1 MAETSAAG
9 IATKSGGP
17 NGTSDTASSSA
28 AAGIPFYEKQ
38 RLHLKELIARRRAL
52 EKKLVRFTSLPLRM
66 ARTTAR

>member
-9 IATKSGGP
+9 IASAKSGA

-52 EKKLVRFTSLPLRM
+52 EKKLVRFPSPSP
-66 ARTTAR
+66 RTTAR

>member
-9 IATKSGGP
+9 MGTAKSGGA

-52 EKKLVRFTSLPLRM
+52 EKKLVRSPSPLQSGG
-66 ARTTAR
+66 